1 MEDNAKLLFRAPNSP
16 FITSIIN
23 YQPKNRRHHTTTT
36 HKDTT
41 QQTTYDKH
49 HSANTHHQTFH
60 LTPPPKSPSFP
71 PSLSFYPVC
80 Q

>member
-23 YQPKNRRHHTTTT
+23 YQPKNRRHLITTT

-41 QQTTYDKH
+41 QQTTYSK
-49 HSANTHHQTFH
+49 NTSSDIPCQTPSK
-60 LTPPPKSPSFP
+60 PPIFP
-71 PSLSFYPVC
+71 PISLFLCFIPIKF
-80 Q
+80 